1 MKKELE
7 AEILAENEIVTA
19 SDAGENKK
27 RHVFIIGAKCIG
39 QYGGYETF
47 IDKLTEVHA
56 NESLIQYYIVTKAK
70 SYMKMMQEHYMIRF

>member
-1 MKKELE
+1 MP
-7 AEILAENEIVTA
+7 ILRGFYDSSARNCTKNFA
-19 SDAGENKK
+19 PDLTSG
-27 RHVFIIGAKCIG
+27 GAKCIG